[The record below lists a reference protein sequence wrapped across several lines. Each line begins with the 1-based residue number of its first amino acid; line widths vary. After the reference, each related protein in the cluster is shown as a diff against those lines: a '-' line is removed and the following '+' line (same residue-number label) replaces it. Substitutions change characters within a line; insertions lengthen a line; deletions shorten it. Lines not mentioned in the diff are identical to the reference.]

1 MNIWHDVP
9 AGDNIPNLVN
19 AVIEIPRRSRA
30 KYEICRETGLLRL
43 DRMLYSAVH
52 YPTNYGFIP
61 QTLGEDN
68 DPVDVMVIS
77 YIDAVPLCLMRA
89 RPIGVMHMVDNGEV
103 DDKIIAICEDDTSVT
118 HMSELEHLPPHF
130 TSEIEHFFSE
140 YKRLE
145 GKEVQVQAF
154 QGKEAAWKVIND
166 GVARYKEKYGK

>member
-9 AGDNIPNLVN
+9 AGDNVPNLVN

-30 KYEICRETGLLRL
+30 KYEICKETGLLRL

-52 YPTNYGFIP
+52 YPANYGFIP

-68 DPVDVMVIS
+68 DPVDVMVVS

-89 RPIGVMHMVDNGEV
+89 RPVGVMHMIDNGEV
-103 DDKIIAICEDDTSVT
+103 DDKIIAICEDDMSVT
-118 HMSELEHLPPHF
+118 HISELEHLPPHF

-145 GKEVQVQAF
+145 GKKVEIQAF

-166 GVARYKEKYGK
+166 GVSRYKAKYAK